1 MENSRLFNLIMLM
14 RTSDVDLRLFA
25 MNEMKKDSEEI
36 EVLIK
41 KHIGDEDVKAAA
53 KELKTELASCESLT
67 ADERKEIVDTFK
79 KALKTDM
86 TSFPMDIIMKM
97 YGSGDEFFVKKA
109 KELIVE
115 SYGLYV
121 RKIIHNYYPS
131 YAVKYGEE
139 LFQCGCIGLLK
150 AMSNYKTEYKFNTY
164 CTNFVRH
171 EISNQLNFH
180 KNSSTV
186 HFNNI
191 QRRINQAIADI
202 KSEGYEPSVE
212 KISIMTDLKPEMVK
226 RELDYIERTKFQYL
240 DADEGNDRACE
251 YEATPEA
258 MFAQKERDESLHK
271 AVMELPEEYRI
282 IVIMRCDN
290 HTNAEIAER
299 LDISV
304 GQVKVK
310 YQKAL
315 QVLKRNHRLHET
327 FSDYYSDAAVYMS
340 HYSVDAFVPAKDIDE
355 QMDELMEC
363 VGKINPSADSVYI
376 VDASDPMGQLSFC
389 L

>member
-1 MENSRLFNLIMLM
+1 MEKTKLFNLIMIM

-25 MNEMKKDSEEI
+25 INEMKKDSEKVES
-36 EVLIK
+36 LIK
-41 KHIGDEDVKAAA
+41 KHIETEDIKEAA
-53 KELKTELASCESLT
+53 KELKKELVSCEEFT
-67 ADERKEIVDTFK
+67 PDERKEILDTFK
-79 KALKTDM
+79 KAMKTEL
-86 TSFPMDIIMKM
+86 TSFPMDVIMKM
-97 YGSGDEFFVKKA
+97 NNSGNEFFVKKA
-109 KELIVE
+109 KELVVE

-131 YAVKYGEE
+131 YAVKYGDE
-139 LFQCGCIGLLK
+139 LYQCGCIGLLK
-150 AMSNYKTEYKFNTY
+150 AMNNYKTEYKFNTY
-164 CTNFVRH
+164 CTNFVKH
-171 EISNQLNFH
+171 EISCQLNFH

-191 QRRINQAIADI
+191 QKKINTAIAEI
-202 KSEGYEPSVE
+202 KAEGFEPSVE

-240 DADEGNDRACE
+240 DADEGNDRVCE

-290 HTNAEIAER
+290 HTNAEIAKR
-299 LDISV
+299 LNISV

-315 QVLKRNHRLHET
+315 QVLKRDHRLYET
-327 FSDYYSDAAVYMS
+327 FSDYYSDAAVHMS
-340 HYSVDAFVPAKDIDE
+340 HYSVDAFVPSKDIDE

-363 VGKINPSADSVYI
+363 VGKINPSTDTVYVI
-376 VDASDPMGQLSFC
+376 DASDPMGQLSFC
-389 L
+389 F